1 MMMPDE
7 HFLIYP
13 FSKRENMESFDST
26 KKSLSEIL
34 KAVDS
39 GKIQLPDFQ
48 RGWVWDD
55 NRIRGIIASVAK
67 SFPIGAIMLL
77 ETGNENIRFKTK
89 PVEGVVNSQIA
100 KPEMLLLDGQQR
112 ITSLYQ
118 AIITNKVVKTR
129 NSKGYEIKRWYYID
143 MVKAMDDS
151 TDLEEA
157 IFSINEN
164 KIVTENI
171 GRDVVLDLSTEE
183 KEFENL
189 MYPVCMV
196 DEDADWRTRYM
207 EHWNFDREKVKF
219 WNDFEKKVIKGFNSY
234 NLPVIVM
241 KKENSKEAVC
251 QVFEKVNTGG
261 VSLTV
266 FELLTATFAAEEF
279 DLKED
284 WEKIRE
290 EFKKFKPLAN
300 TVNTDIIQSITLLS
314 TYRKRTE
321 QSGTA
326 KSDIAPAVSAKR
338 KEMLNLSVEE
348 YNKYHDSI
356 VHGYIRAAKILI
368 ENNIYNARDIPYST
382 QLVPMAA
389 ILAELG
395 EKINQVGNKNKLMR
409 WFWCGVFGEL
419 YGSANET
426 RYALDLVQV
435 IDWITND
442 GEEPKTI
449 YDANFS
455 PSRLFTLRTR
465 NSAAY
470 KGIYAL
476 MLKDNTKDWISAT
489 RIDFST
495 YFSEAIDI
503 HHIFPVAWCEK
514 KKISWLKY
522 DCIINKTP
530 LSARTNRIISGDA
543 PSKYLPRIKKHA
555 DVDDA
560 EFEAMLKTHVLD
572 PNHLLNDD
580 FDSFFED
587 RKEQILKRIES
598 AMGKLIAR
606 DMLVQEEGRFVDEE
620 SEDWD
625 SSEEMA
631 ATESGT
637 GIPKREVTGLYVTGL
652 TFRGESI
659 FVQSWRDVLNET
671 LNVLYDLDPVK
682 FEELALKNPT
692 FLSKVGGKF
701 KTPKIIRGTYFAE
714 SQLNSQTIF
723 NFCKRALKHFGF
735 SEEEWVVR
743 TVTPEEYRDGKR

>member
-1 MMMPDE
+1 
-7 HFLIYP
+7 
-13 FSKRENMESFDST
+13 MESFDST
-26 KKSLSEIL
+26 KKRLYDIL

-55 NRIRGIIASVAK
+55 DRIKGILASVAK

-77 ETGNENIRFKTK
+77 ETGNETIRFKPK
-89 PVEGVVNSQIA
+89 LVEGVVNSVNE

-118 AIITNKVVKTR
+118 SIKTNKIVKTR

-143 MVKAMDDS
+143 MVKAMDDG

-171 GRDVVLDLSTEE
+171 GRNVVLDLSTRE
-183 KEFENL
+183 KEYENH
-189 MYPVCMV
+189 MYPVSMV
-196 DEDADWRTRYM
+196 DEDPEWRTGYM
-207 EHWNFDREKVKF
+207 QYWELAKEKTKF
-219 WNDFEKKVIKGFNSY
+219 WIDFEKKIIDGFKEY
-234 NLPVIVM
+234 QVPVIIM

-284 WEKIRE
+284 WEKTRE

-314 TYRKRTE
+314 TYRKRTDL
-321 QSGTA
+321 SVTG
-326 KSDIAPAVSAKR
+326 KSEIAPAVSAKR
-338 KEMLNLSVEE
+338 KEMLNLSVDD
-348 YNKYHDSI
+348 YKLYRNSI
-356 VHGYIRAAKILI
+356 VGGYIKAAKILI
-368 ENNIYNARDIPYST
+368 ENNIYNARDNPYST

-435 IDWITND
+435 VDWIINNV
-442 GEEPKTI
+442 EEPKSI

-455 PSRLFTLRTR
+455 PSRLYTLRTR

-476 MLKDNTKDWISAT
+476 MLKDNTKDWLSAT
-489 RIDFST
+489 KIDFST

-514 KKISWLKY
+514 NKIAWSKY

-543 PSKYLPRIKKHA
+543 PSRYLPRIKKHA
-555 DVDDA
+555 GVEDG
-560 EFEAMLKTHVLD
+560 EFEAILKTHAVEPSFMLK
-572 PNHLLNDD
+572 DD
-580 FDSFFED
+580 FHAFFED

-598 AMGKLIAR
+598 AMGKTIAR
-606 DMLVQEEGRFVDEE
+606 DLQVSEEGKYVNEDSEDLDYPEGEE
-620 SEDWD
+620 S
-625 SSEEMA
+625 SPK
-631 ATESGT
+631 ES
-637 GIPKREVTGLYVTGL
+637 PKQNKVVTNLMPVEINFNGQLIL
-652 TFRGESI
+652 
-659 FVQSWRDVLNET
+659 VQSWRDVLTET
-671 LNVLYDLDPVK
+671 LNILYDIDSMK
-682 FEELALKNPT
+682 FEEFALRSPT
-692 FLSKVGGKF
+692 YLSKDAGRF
-701 KTPKIIRGTYFAE
+701 RSHRPIRDSYHAEVNMAAQTTY
-714 SQLNSQTIF
+714 
-723 NFCKRALKHFGF
+723 NFCRRAVTHFGF
-735 SEEEWVVR
+735 TEEQWVVQ
-743 TVTPEEYRDGKR
+743 TKNYPSQGKLD